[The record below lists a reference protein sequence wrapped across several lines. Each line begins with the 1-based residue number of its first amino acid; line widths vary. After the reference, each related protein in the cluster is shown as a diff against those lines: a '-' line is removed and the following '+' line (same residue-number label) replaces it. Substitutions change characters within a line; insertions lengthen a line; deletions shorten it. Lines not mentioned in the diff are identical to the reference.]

1 MPKLPPQVSSTLFKP
16 FNFQLG
22 GLDIGTNVFQAVAV
36 VVLLF
41 LLVITLAQM
50 RRRFVDWHLSGA
62 MMGVAFGFFLA
73 LIIEGL
79 LIVGGRTI
87 LTETLG
93 WKSAPKPISNALD
106 AGRGKL
112 VDVLGTTDDPIPAS
126 NAAQKPTIG
135 GIMEQYETLSSSEK
149 ESLQSIMCTQ

>member
-1 MPKLPPQVSSTLFKP
+1 MSNLPPQVSSTLFKSID
-16 FNFQLG
+16 FQLG
-22 GLDIGTNVFQAVAV
+22 NFNIATNLIQAVAV
-36 VVLLF
+36 VFLLF
-41 LLVITLAQM
+41 LLILMIAQM

-62 MMGVAFGFFLA
+62 MGGVAFGFFLA
-73 LIIEGL
+73 IIIEGL

-112 VDVLGTTDDPIPAS
+112 VNVLGVSESVPTTKAS
-126 NAAQKPTIG
+126 EKATIG
-135 GIMEQYETLSSSEK
+135 GIMEKYETLSTSEQ
-149 ESLQSIMCTQ
+149 ESLQAIMCNP